1 MLRAFLSNPLS
12 HIILQFYTPKT
23 YPTYILRSPNN
34 KTTGIALKKKQ
45 SLASLCHKIMD
56 LVFGSHGH
64 DGFAKN
70 KSGANLF
77 TLNPLFIPRLSTPPP
92 LPFEPITHTARITN
106 DNLS

>member
-1 MLRAFLSNPLS
+1 
-12 HIILQFYTPKT
+12 
-23 YPTYILRSPNN
+23 
-34 KTTGIALKKKQ
+34 
-45 SLASLCHKIMD
+45 MD

-70 KSGANLF
+70 RSGENLF